1 MYDYGTCSKTF
12 IGKASTLSSSSTPLL
27 QVRNLRT
34 SFKTAEGILTA
45 VNDVSFDVNHGETLG
60 IVGESGCGKSVTA
73 LSIMGLVPN
82 PPGLIEQGEVLFEG
96 RDLLKLSDAEM
107 QDVRG
112 NGIGMIFQEPMSS
125 LNPVLSIGRQIA
137 EPLEVHL
144 GIGGS
149 KAQDRATELLE
160 MVGIGDPRR
169 RLSDY
174 PHQLSGG
181 QRQRV
186 MIAIALSCEP
196 KLLIADEATTA
207 LDVTIQAQ
215 ILELMKNLTSQLGTA
230 LMIITHN
237 LGIIARYADRL
248 NVMYA
253 GKIRETG
260 SAEEVYLNPAHPYT
274 VGLLN
279 SVPRLDQTESE
290 RLDPIEGEIPD
301 LLNLPSG
308 CAFQPRCRFATEA
321 CNDSEPPLEA
331 AESGQQVAC
340 FESQAVADAVASAR
354 S

>member
-1 MYDYGTCSKTF
+1 M
-12 IGKASTLSSSSTPLL
+12 SSSSTPLL

-34 SFKTAEGILTA
+34 SFKTAEGTLTA
-45 VNDVSFDVNHGETLG
+45 VNDVSFDVNHAETLG

-96 RDLLKLSDAEM
+96 RDLLKISDTEM

-125 LNPVLSIGRQIA
+125 LNPVLSIGRQIT

-149 KAQDRATELLE
+149 RALDRAAELLE

-279 SVPRLDQTESE
+279 SVPRLDQTESG

-308 CAFQPRCRFATEA
+308 CAFQPRCRFATDA
-321 CNDSEPPLEA
+321 CKKSEPMLETA
-331 AESGQQVAC
+331 ASGQRVAC
-340 FESQAVADAVASAR
+340 FESQAVSNAVASAR